1 MLGASISVSTSTST
15 IQRGTFAA
23 QPASGAS
30 QQLQS
35 SRRRFTVWAIFT
47 GAMTA
52 VAGVLLIGDKGAP
65 SMEAAM
71 SAKVVGPSQLD
82 GASLILPRE
91 ADLVSG
97 QWKSIVIHHSATPAG
112 DSVTLNR
119 QHTTAGLSGLGYHFV
134 IGNGQGLGDGLV
146 EVGYRWNRQLPGA
159 HVAATGTGGTPGIGQ
174 VGLSKAGADQF
185 NRSAIGICL
194 IGNGN
199 RREFTDRQINELVA
213 VVRALQEKLAIP
225 SSAVYLHS
233 DLAKVASPGAFFP
246 MAEFE
251 AQIRR

>member
-1 MLGASISVSTSTST
+1 
-15 IQRGTFAA
+15 
-23 QPASGAS
+23 
-30 QQLQS
+30 
-35 SRRRFTVWAIFT
+35 
-47 GAMTA
+47 MTA
-52 VAGVLLIGDKGAP
+52 VAGVLLIGDNGAP
-65 SMEAAM
+65 SMDAAM
-71 SAKVVGPSQLD
+71 SAKVVGPIQADDS
-82 GASLILPRE
+82 SLILPRE
-91 ADLVSG
+91 ANLASG

-119 QHTTAGLSGLGYHFV
+119 QHTSAGLSGLGYHFV

-159 HVAATGTGGTPGIGQ
+159 HVAATGTGGGKPGIGQ
-174 VGLSKAGADQF
+174 VGLSKADADQF
-185 NRSAIGICL
+185 NRNSIGICL

-199 RREFTDRQINELVA
+199 RRNFTDRQINELVA

-233 DLAKVASPGAFFP
+233 DLAKVDSPGAFFP

-251 AQIRR
+251 VQIRR